1 MNEAIE
7 KLKKAIIAD
16 YTLWNSRMDS
26 DDDYK
31 ASRIAQFEEELIV
44 EEARKYIKVFTR
56 SGGTIWG
63 FIMKEDDNKFKK
75 GDLLKAA
82 SWSAP
87 ATNKARASIFDDTV
101 NNVSWTGPGYLF

>member
-1 MNEAIE
+1 MPFGTVAWTMTMTS
-7 KLKKAIIAD
+7 KHPALH
-16 YTLWNSRMDS
+16 SS
-26 DDDYK
+26 
-31 ASRIAQFEEELIV
+31 QEELVV

-63 FIMKEDDNKFKK
+63 FIMKEDDDKFKK

-87 ATNKARASIFDDTV
+87 ARNKARGNILTDDYEIR
-101 NNVSWTGPGYLF
+101 WTGPLYL

>member
-16 YTLWNSRMDS
+16 YALWNSRRDY
-26 DDDYK
+26 DDDFK
-31 ASRIAQFEEELIV
+31 ASRITQFEEELVV

-87 ATNKARASIFDDTV
+87 ARNKARGNILADDYEIR
-101 NNVSWTGPGYLF
+101 WTGPLYL

>member
-1 MNEAIE
+1 MIMKEAIE
-7 KLKKAIIAD
+7 NLKKAIIAD
-16 YTLWNSRMDS
+16 YALWNSRMDS
-26 DDDYK
+26 DDDLK
-31 ASRIAQFEEELIV
+31 ASRITQFEEELVV

-87 ATNKARASIFDDTV
+87 ARNKARGNILTDDYEIR
-101 NNVSWTGPGYLF
+101 WTGPLYL